1 MKKMKLVA
9 LGLSIVMALTLC
21 ACTKNEKTST
31 AEGEVPEILW
41 HDRGAYTQ
49 DHELVYEEV
58 NKYLVEKIGAKVKN
72 EPFVGSEFTEK
83 MRLIMASREPFD
95 IAFTSSGSNYDINA
109 ANGAYLELDELLD
122 KYGKDVKATL
132 PDYILDAARINGVL
146 YALPSYKDYSQE
158 NVFYYRTDLAE
169 KYNLDFSK
177 VEKLEDWE
185 PMLQTIK
192 DNETDVYPMLFLAS
206 LSPWDMMEF
215 EKVTGGVIGSID
227 MNGDPK
233 KIINPFETE
242 AAMEYFKTM
251 HRWYQKGFMRPE
263 IATLTSNDGAQGFM
277 VIQQELPYLVDQRN
291 ATDKNGYKWAVTS
304 ISKPQMTTGAV
315 RGAMVALGR
324 NSKHPEKAMEF
335 LNILNT
341 DKYLRNLVAYG
352 IEGKH
357 WIAVGEDFYAIPEGF
372 KTLQE
377 TGYSSYVY
385 TQGNKYLTRMVEGT
399 PDDIYDKYR
408 EFDENAWRSPA
419 LGFSFDPMPV
429 KAEYTAV
436 MNAYNEYMPALLTGT
451 ADPETTLPKA
461 LEKLEASGL
470 SKLLAE
476 MQKQYDEWMKVTGK

>member
-1 MKKMKLVA
+1 
-9 LGLSIVMALTLC
+9 
-21 ACTKNEKTST
+21 
-31 AEGEVPEILW
+31 
-41 HDRGAYTQ
+41 
-49 DHELVYEEV
+49 
-58 NKYLVEKIGAKVKN
+58 
-72 EPFVGSEFTEK
+72 
-83 MRLIMASREPFD
+83 
-95 IAFTSSGSNYDINA
+95 
-109 ANGAYLELDELLD
+109 
-122 KYGKDVKATL
+122 
-132 PDYILDAARINGVL
+132 
-146 YALPSYKDYSQE
+146 
-158 NVFYYRTDLAE
+158 
-169 KYNLDFSK
+169 
-177 VEKLEDWE
+177 
-185 PMLQTIK
+185 
-192 DNETDVYPMLFLAS
+192 
-206 LSPWDMMEF
+206 
-215 EKVTGGVIGSID
+215 
-227 MNGDPK
+227 
-233 KIINPFETE
+233 
-242 AAMEYFKTM
+242 MEYFKTM

>member
-233 KIINPFETE
+233 KIINPF
-242 AAMEYFKTM
+242 
-251 HRWYQKGFMRPE
+251 
-263 IATLTSNDGAQGFM
+263 
-277 VIQQELPYLVDQRN
+277 
-291 ATDKNGYKWAVTS
+291 
-304 ISKPQMTTGAV
+304 
-315 RGAMVALGR
+315 
-324 NSKHPEKAMEF
+324 
-335 LNILNT
+335 
-341 DKYLRNLVAYG
+341 
-352 IEGKH
+352 
-357 WIAVGEDFYAIPEGF
+357 
-372 KTLQE
+372 
-377 TGYSSYVY
+377 
-385 TQGNKYLTRMVEGT
+385 
-399 PDDIYDKYR
+399 
-408 EFDENAWRSPA
+408 
-419 LGFSFDPMPV
+419 
-429 KAEYTAV
+429 
-436 MNAYNEYMPALLTGT
+436 
-451 ADPETTLPKA
+451 
-461 LEKLEASGL
+461 
-470 SKLLAE
+470 
-476 MQKQYDEWMKVTGK
+476 